1 MNIIMKEYISEIVY
15 SKIREALDN
24 PNVTIHKTD
33 RLIED
38 LNIDDDELSFY
49 FVNDLEEACNV
60 ERSDS
65 DWEAVSTVQDV
76 IDLLMRL
83 YKEEKKKEARG
94 EKKAQRRERGFP
106 MFITLYI
113 LFIVS
118 LLLLLLF
125 R

>member
-15 SKIREALDN
+15 SKIREALDK

-38 LNIDDDELSFY
+38 LNIDD
-49 FVNDLEEACNV
+49 NDLEEVCGVMGNN
-60 ERSDS
+60 S
-65 DWEAVSTVQDV
+65 DWEAVSTVQDT
-76 IDLLMRL
+76 IELLMHL

-113 LFIVS
+113 CVN
-118 LLLLLLF
+118 
-125 R
+125 

>member
-24 PNVTIHKTD
+24 PNVIIHKTD

-76 IDLLMRL
+76 ADLL

-125 R
+125 M

>member
-24 PNVTIHKTD
+24 PNVIIHKTD

-125 R
+125 M